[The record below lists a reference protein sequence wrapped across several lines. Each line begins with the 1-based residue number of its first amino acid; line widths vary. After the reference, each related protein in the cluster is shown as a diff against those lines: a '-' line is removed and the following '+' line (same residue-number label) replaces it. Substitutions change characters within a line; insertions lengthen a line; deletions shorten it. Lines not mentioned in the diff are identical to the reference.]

1 MSGASTSADAWSTRL
16 DPVVPVRPSP
26 PRADDLRL
34 GDYVEFWSGGPSPL
48 RPGRAVLIGFPQDAG
63 VRRNRGRPGAAGA
76 PLAIRRWLFQ
86 LAPWDA
92 TTGADLTRVNLLD
105 VGNVRAGDDVEA
117 SQAALAAVV
126 AAVRAAGGVPVVL
139 GGGHETAFGC
149 FLGHVAVS
157 PLLGILNIDAHL
169 DVRPTLDGRGH
180 SGSPFRQALE
190 HPEHPLAPGRYVC
203 LGAQPHAVSRRHF
216 HYAQERGCVVRWL
229 PEVRGHLL
237 AAFTA
242 ERERL
247 AAESCLVHV
256 TLDADAVDAAEV
268 PGVSAP
274 NVGGLAGAEVLDCAQ
289 AAGAAPGVAGFDL
302 VEVNP
307 AFDLDDRSSRWAAL
321 AVWRFLVGF
330 ATRSGL

>member
-1 MSGASTSADAWSTRL
+1 M
-16 DPVVPVRPSP
+16 PPRPSP

-48 RPGRAVLIGFPQDAG
+48 RPGRPVLVGFPQDVG

-86 LAPWDA
+86 LAPWDPI
-92 TTGADLTRVNLLD
+92 TGADLTRAELLD
-105 VGNVRAGDDVEA
+105 VGNVHVGSDLET

-126 AAVRAAGGVPVVL
+126 AAVRAAGSVPVVL

-149 FLGHVAVS
+149 YMGHAAAGPVAVV
-157 PLLGILNIDAHL
+157 NIDAHL

-190 HPEHPLAPGRYVC
+190 HPTHPLGPGRYVC
-203 LGAQPHAVSRRHF
+203 FGAQPHAVSREHLN
-216 HYAQERGCVVRWL
+216 YARGRGCVVRWL
-229 PEVRGHLL
+229 PEVRGRLT
-237 AAFTA
+237 AAFAA

-247 AAESCLVHV
+247 AAESCPIHV
-256 TLDADAVDAAEV
+256 TLDADAVDASEV

-274 NVGGLAGAEVLDCAQ
+274 NADGLSGAEVLECVQ
-289 AAGAAPGVAGFDL
+289 AAGASSQVVGLDL
-302 VEVNP
+302 VEINP
-307 AFDLDDRSSRWAAL
+307 AVDVDDHSCRWAAL
-321 AVWRFLVGF
+321 AVWRFLI
-330 ATRSGL
+330 GLAIRTPL